1 MCKNHQKTLNL
12 RTLTPY
18 ITMKASEIFKQY
30 IWLTDTI
37 YRSGGISLQELNE
50 RWVRTE
56 MSGGLPM
63 TRATFNRHKEAIEE
77 IFGLCIEC
85 QRKGGYCYYIE
96 NEEVLKNNNL
106 QHWMLDSLSIS
117 NLLMES
123 SSLKGRIVLENIPA
137 GKEYLQPIIN
147 AMKQGQK
154 LMMTY
159 RKFGNQ
165 ESYTISVEPYAIK
178 VFKQR
183 WYLLAND
190 RKHGRPTIFALDRI
204 MKLEETDE
212 NFIYPSDFDTERFFK
227 DYYGVLCGTGDK
239 AQHIVI
245 RTYPPFT
252 NYLRTLPLHHSQKE
266 TKTTPEYADFEFHL
280 RPTFDFRQELLS
292 QGNEVEVLKPAKL
305 REEMKKMME
314 KMLERY
320 L

>member
-1 MCKNHQKTLNL
+1 
-12 RTLTPY
+12 
-18 ITMKASEIFKQY
+18 MKASEIFKQY

-56 MSGGLPM
+56 MSGGVPM
-63 TRATFNRHKEAIEE
+63 TRMTFNRHKMAIEE

-85 QRKGGYCYYIE
+85 QRKGGYYYYIE

-106 QHWMLDSLSIS
+106 QDWLLDSLSIS
-117 NLLMES
+117 NMLMES
-123 SSLKGRIVLENIPA
+123 GSLKDRIVLENIPA

-147 AMKQGQK
+147 AMKQDYK

-159 RKFGNQ
+159 RKFGQ
-165 ESYTISVEPYAIK
+165 TTGYTITVEPYAIK

-183 WYLLAND
+183 WYLLAKDNK
-190 RKHGRPTIFALDRI
+190 RETPTIYALDRI
-204 MKLEETDE
+204 LALEETEDS
-212 NFIYPSDFDTERFFK
+212 FVYPSDFDTELFFK
-227 DYYGVLCGTGDK
+227 DYYGVLCGTKDK
-239 AQHIVI
+239 AQKIVI

-252 NYLRTLPLHHSQKE
+252 NYLRTLPIHHSQKE
-266 TKTTPEYADFEFHL
+266 VKTTPDYADFEFYL

-292 QGNEVEVLKPAKL
+292 QCDEVEVLKPAKL
-305 REEMKKMME
+305 REEMKEMIG

-320 L
+320 R

>member
-1 MCKNHQKTLNL
+1 
-12 RTLTPY
+12 
-18 ITMKASEIFKQY
+18 MKASEIFKQY

-63 TRATFNRHKEAIEE
+63 TRMTFNRHKMAIEE

-85 QRKGGYCYYIE
+85 QRKGGYYYYIE

-123 SSLKGRIVLENIPA
+123 GSLKDRIVLENIPA

-147 AMKQGQK
+147 AMKQDHR

-159 RKFGNQ
+159 RKFGQ
-165 ESYTISVEPYAIK
+165 TTGYTITVEPYAIK

-183 WYLLAND
+183 WYLLAKDNK
-190 RKHGRPTIFALDRI
+190 RESPTIYALDRI
-204 MKLEETDE
+204 LALEETE
-212 NFIYPSDFDTERFFK
+212 ESFVYPSDFDTETFFK
-227 DYYGVLCGTGDK
+227 DCYGVICGTEDNP
-239 AQHIVI
+239 QRIVV
-245 RTYPPFT
+245 RAYLPLT
-252 NYLRTLPLHHSQKE
+252 NYLRTLPLHHSQKVL
-266 TKTTPEYADFEFHL
+266 KSTPDYTDFEFYL
-280 RPTFDFRQELLS
+280 CPTFDFRQELLS
-292 QGNEVEVLKPAKL
+292 QGEEVEVLEPMGF
-305 REEMKKMME
+305 REEMKGIAKKMME
-314 KMLERY
+314 RY
-320 L
+320 E

>member
-1 MCKNHQKTLNL
+1 
-12 RTLTPY
+12 
-18 ITMKASEIFKQY
+18 MKASEIFKQY

-56 MSGGLPM
+56 MSGGVPM
-63 TRATFNRHKEAIEE
+63 TRMTFNRHKMAIEE

-85 QRKGGYCYYIE
+85 QRKGGYYYYIE

-106 QHWMLDSLSIS
+106 QDWLLDSLSIS
-117 NLLMES
+117 NMLMES
-123 SSLKGRIVLENIPA
+123 GSLKDRIMLENIPA

-147 AMKQGQK
+147 AMKQDYK

-159 RKFGNQ
+159 RKFGQ
-165 ESYTISVEPYAIK
+165 TTGYTITVEPYAIK

-183 WYLLAND
+183 WYLLAKDNK
-190 RKHGRPTIFALDRI
+190 RETPTIYALDRI
-204 MKLEETDE
+204 LALEETE
-212 NFIYPSDFDTERFFK
+212 ESFVYPSDFDTELFFK
-227 DYYGVLCGTGDK
+227 DYYGVLCSTKDK
-239 AQHIVI
+239 AQKIVI

-266 TKTTPEYADFEFHL
+266 VNTTPDYADFEFYL

-292 QGNEVEVLKPAKL
+292 QCNEVEVLKPAKL
-305 REEMKKMME
+305 REEMKEMIG
-314 KMLERY
+314 KMLELYR
-320 L
+320 

>member
-1 MCKNHQKTLNL
+1 
-12 RTLTPY
+12 
-18 ITMKASEIFKQY
+18 MKASEIFKQY

-56 MSGGLPM
+56 MSGGVPM
-63 TRATFNRHKEAIEE
+63 TRMTFNRHKMAIEE

-85 QRKGGYCYYIE
+85 QRKGGYYYYIE

-106 QHWMLDSLSIS
+106 QDWLLDSLSIS
-117 NLLMES
+117 NMLMES
-123 SSLKGRIVLENIPA
+123 GSLKDRIMLENIPA

-147 AMKQGQK
+147 AMKQDYK

-159 RKFGNQ
+159 RKFGQ
-165 ESYTISVEPYAIK
+165 TTGYTITVEPYAIK

-183 WYLLAND
+183 WYLLAKDNK
-190 RKHGRPTIFALDRI
+190 RETPTIYALDRI
-204 MKLEETDE
+204 LALEETE
-212 NFIYPSDFDTERFFK
+212 ESFVYPSDFDTELFFK
-227 DYYGVLCGTGDK
+227 DYYGVLCSTKDK
-239 AQHIVI
+239 AQKIVI

-266 TKTTPEYADFEFHL
+266 VKTTPDYADFEFYLH
-280 RPTFDFRQELLS
+280 PTFDFRQELLS
-292 QGNEVEVLKPAKL
+292 QCNEVEVLKPAKL
-305 REEMKKMME
+305 REEMKEMIG

-320 L
+320 R